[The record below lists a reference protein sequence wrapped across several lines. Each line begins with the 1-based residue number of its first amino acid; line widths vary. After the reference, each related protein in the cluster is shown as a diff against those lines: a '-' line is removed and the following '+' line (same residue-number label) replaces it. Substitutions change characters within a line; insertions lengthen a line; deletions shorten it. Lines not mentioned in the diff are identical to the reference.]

1 MTAEPSAELLA
12 DTLGRT
18 LEEAAFVFAE
28 PDEAGAPL
36 DEALL
41 EARLAYVGPHEGEL
55 SLSAPRSFA
64 ATLAA
69 NLLGED
75 EGGAAATGDDE
86 DAMGELLNMVAG
98 AWVAEVFGDS
108 ARCLLGLP
116 RVRPVDAAERAG
128 ALAAADVAATLVEEE
143 GRRIDL
149 SLHLARGAGR

>member
-28 PDEAGAPL
+28 RDEAGAPL
-36 DEALL
+36 DDALL

-116 RVRPVDAAERAG
+116 RVRAVDAAERAG

>member
-1 MTAEPSAELLA
+1 MPAEPSAELLA
-12 DTLGRT
+12 GTLART

-36 DEALL
+36 GDALL
-41 EARLAYVGPHEGEL
+41 EARLSYVGPHEGEL
-55 SLSAPRSFA
+55 ALSAPRSLA

-98 AWVAEVFGDS
+98 AWVAEVFGDE

-116 RVRPVDAAERAG
+116 RVRAVDPRERAG
-128 ALAAADVAATLVEEE
+128 ALASADVAAALVEEE

-149 SLHLARGAGR
+149 SLHLAPEAAR